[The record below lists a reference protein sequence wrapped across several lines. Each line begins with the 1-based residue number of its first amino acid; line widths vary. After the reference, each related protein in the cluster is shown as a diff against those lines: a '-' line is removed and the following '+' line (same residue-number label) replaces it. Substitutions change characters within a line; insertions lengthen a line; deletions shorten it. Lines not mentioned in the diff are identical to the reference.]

1 MRCALSNICTAYT
14 KKSLSSS
21 SYKYN
26 NNTGV
31 NRGT

>member
-1 MRCALSNICTAYT
+1 MRCAIGTAYT

-21 SYKYN
+21 SNKYN